1 MELLHLKR
9 RFYEARL
16 TAYEAALR
24 AMKRS
29 LFRLHSPFL
38 PLAKMVVGVLILQ
51 NKSLKL
57 KTVVSNAI
65 LLNYAVSSE
74 NISEL
79 IKNKTE
85 NGFTREVN
93 VCIFR

>member
-1 MELLHLKR
+1 MLVQRWTFTKGKR
-9 RFYEARL
+9 EDFFKNASWRRL
-16 TAYEAALR
+16 FLDGD
-24 AMKRS
+24 S
-29 LFRLHSPFL
+29 NRLQRYSFF
-38 PLAKMVVGVLILQ
+38 VVGVLILQ
-51 NKSLKL
+51 NSSLKFN
-57 KTVVSNAI
+57 TVVGNAI